1 MKTVIVLDREDLRK
15 IVAKSFNVNLSKIA
29 FSVDGDY
36 SCDWVDSLACD
47 VEVETDKVIE

>member
-15 IVAKSFNVNLSKIA
+15 IVAKSF
-29 FSVDGDY
+29 SVDGDY
-36 SCDWVDSLACD
+36 SCDWVDDLACD